1 MRYFTIFYYVY
12 TYIYIYYI
20 LSQQR
25 IFWVSISGAGQWWH
39 ENARAEKPEQPRKV
53 PGTLLQPSWKEL
65 CWKFVGTVLEPSW
78 NLPGSLLEPHCN
90 HVGTAGIEG
99 RSGRERQCIEFDF
112 GGVGFA
118 ACVSALVTVPRC
130 AFEPVVLL
138 SPKTSFRV
146 SLFYFC
152 SVICLISMIIY
163 SFA

>member
-1 MRYFTIFYYVY
+1 MTRKCTHRKTGTALEGSRNLAATF
-12 TYIYIYYI
+12 
-20 LSQQR
+20 L
-25 IFWVSISGAGQWWH
+25 
-39 ENARAEKPEQPRKV
+39 ERALLEICWNC
-53 PGTLLQPSWKEL
+53 PGTFLK
-65 CWKFVGTVLEPSW
+65 
-78 NLPGSLLEPHCN
+78 PGSLLEPHCN

-118 ACVSALVTVPRC
+118 ACVSALVTVPSC

-152 SVICLISMIIY
+152 SVVCLISMITVYIPSLNVLRCY
-163 SFA
+163 GNWGVKMKIV